1 MNDLVYLKKNDAFT
15 DSMVIAEGTGNQ
27 HESVV
32 AILKKYHED
41 FEESGRLEFTD
52 FKSGKRGRP
61 SKVYYLNEEQATL
74 LITYLDNTET
84 VRDFKKNLVHQFFE
98 MRKFIAEKAT
108 TTWIE
113 TRQQGKLTRRAETD
127 TLQRL
132 VEYAKEQGSTHS
144 DKLYIT
150 YTKLANKM
158 AGVERRDMAS
168 IMQLNNLSMMETI
181 ILHMVDSG
189 ILMGKHYKDIYKD
202 CKARLETVTELA
214 YLRGAT

>member
-1 MNDLVYLKKNDAFT
+1 MTKDGFTFLVMGYRGKKAAKFKEDYIKAFN
-15 DSMVIAEGTGNQ
+15 SM
-27 HESVV
+27 ES
-32 AILKKYHED
+32 ILRE
-41 FEESGRLEFTD
+41 
-52 FKSGKRGRP
+52 KST
-61 SKVYYLNEEQATL
+61 QA
-74 LITYLDNTET
+74 
-84 VRDFKKNLVHQFFE
+84 
-98 MRKFIAEKAT
+98 
-108 TTWIE
+108 WIE

-132 VEYAKEQGSTHS
+132 VEYAKEQGSIHS

-202 CKARLETVTELA
+202 CKARLETVSELA
-214 YLRGAT
+214 YLRGA

>member
-1 MNDLVYLKKNDAFT
+1 MNELVYLRNEEAMT
-15 DSMVIAEGTGNQ
+15 DSLMVAEKFNKR
-27 HESVV
+27 HDNV
-32 AILKKYHED
+32 LKDIRELECSEEFRLLN
-41 FEESGRLEFTD
+41 FEETRYKNEQGHFQPMYRITRDGFTFLAMGYRGKKAAK
-52 FKSGKRGRP
+52 FKEDYIKAFNSMESILREK
-61 SKVYYLNEEQATL
+61 STQA
-74 LITYLDNTET
+74 
-84 VRDFKKNLVHQFFE
+84 
-98 MRKFIAEKAT
+98 
-108 TTWIE
+108 WIE

-168 IMQLNNLSMMETI
+168 VMQLNNLSMMETI
-181 ILHMVDSG
+181 ILHMVDTG

-202 CKARLETVTELA
+202 CKARLETVSELA
-214 YLRGAT
+214 YLKGA